1 MNKPPT
7 ITIDTPAPRKVW
19 CADSTCPSLRLA
31 RQSLEET
38 PTRTLLSTSPCHT
51 SPIRTCPSGPKH
63 THNLSG
69 LPLRFDDRVAHII
82 TRFLGFFM
90 MVQRTGPTPFLYIWD
105 CESHGHR
112 MTLSVFQGTC
122 EGAQTKRCP
131 GMIRKQEE
139 RAARAPTC
147 SQFLRNIP
155 PHAFLRTVQNP

>member
-7 ITIDTPAPRKVW
+7 IQSTHPRPGKCGAPIQRVRHFGLLANRWKKLQLERCFQLVHVTPAP
-19 CADSTCPSLRLA
+19 SEP
-31 RQSLEET
+31 
-38 PTRTLLSTSPCHT
+38 
-51 SPIRTCPSGPKH
+51 CPSGPKH
-63 THNLSG
+63 THHLSG

-90 MVQRTGPTPFLYIWD
+90 MVRRTGPTPFLYIWD

-122 EGAQTKRCP
+122 EGAQTKRCA